1 MAKFVLELEP
11 DFDFDVIGICS
22 NHSDYRLCWS
32 LNSGLDLNLEKCD
45 EDFMVSGK
53 KGAIMGTF
61 SLYEFIDPET
71 RTQFY
76 LIKNKNKNE
85 VLLPELPQLDYVLV
99 LRENFDIDP
108 VTFIE
113 NLKKVPSVQTA
124 FLYHADELKSAAN
137 LIF

>member
-11 DFDFDVIGICS
+11 DLDFDVIGICS
-22 NHSDYRLCWS
+22 NHRDYRLCWA
-32 LNSGLDLNLEKCD
+32 LNSGIGLNLVKSD
-45 EDFMVSGK
+45 EDFMISGK
-53 KGAIMGTF
+53 KGAVSGTF

-85 VLLPELPQLDYVLV
+85 TLLPELPQLDYVLV

-108 VTFIE
+108 EDFIE
-113 NLKKVPSVQTA
+113 KVKKVPSVQTA
-124 FLYHADELKSAAN
+124 FLYHAEELKSASN